1 MKYLDTNV
9 IIYAI
14 ESHPKYGEKCKD
26 ILKAVESVE
35 LEVCASTLI
44 LVEVINVLCKL
55 NRILEEAEK
64 EKLNIR
70 KNIDAILSLPIK
82 WIELDFA
89 IMRRASEYQFKVSG
103 IDYVHIASMELNMI
117 NEIISADEEL
127 DEIDFIK
134 RINPFNIQMNG
145 T

>member
-14 ESHPKYGEKCKD
+14 ERHSKYGEKCKD
-26 ILKAVESVE
+26 ILKAVEDAK
-35 LEVCASTLI
+35 LEVCASTLV

-55 NRILEEAEK
+55 NRVLEETRK

-89 IMRRASEYQFKVSG
+89 IIRRASEYEFKVSG
-103 IDYVHIASMELNMI
+103 IDYVHVASMELNLV

-127 DEIDFIK
+127 KKIDFIK
-134 RINPFNIQMNG
+134 RIGPLTFKAG
-145 T
+145 

>member
-14 ESHPKYGEKCKD
+14 ERHPKYGEKCKN
-26 ILKAVESVE
+26 ILKAVESAE

-55 NRILEEAEK
+55 NRILKEMGK
-64 EKLNIR
+64 EKLNMK

-89 IMRRASEYQFKVSG
+89 IIRRASEYEFKVSG
-103 IDYVHIASMELNMI
+103 IDYVHVASMELNLV

-127 DEIDFIK
+127 DKIDFTK
-134 RINPFNIQMNG
+134 RIDPLTFK
-145 T
+145 

>member
-1 MKYLDTNV
+1 VKYLDTNV

-14 ESHPKYGEKCKD
+14 ENHPKYGKKCKS
-26 ILKAVESVE
+26 ILKAAESGE
-35 LEVCASTLI
+35 LEVCASILV

-55 NRILEEAEK
+55 NKVLEERGK

-70 KNIDAILSLPIK
+70 KNISAILSLPIT

-89 IMRRASEYQFKVSG
+89 IIQRASEYEFKISG
-103 IDYVHIASMELNMI
+103 IDYVHIASMELNLV
-117 NEIISADEEL
+117 NEIISADEEFDRIEL
-127 DEIDFIK
+127 VK
-134 RINPFNIQMNG
+134 RIDPLTF

>member
-26 ILKAVESVE
+26 ILKAVENAE
-35 LEVCASTLI
+35 LEICASTLI

-55 NRILEEAEK
+55 NIILEVAHK

-89 IMRRASEYQFKVSG
+89 IIRRASEYQFKVSG
-103 IDYVHIASMELNMI
+103 IDYIHVASMELNLV

-127 DEIDFIK
+127 NKIDFIK
-134 RINPFNIQMNG
+134 RIDPLTFKVG
-145 T
+145 

>member
-1 MKYLDTNV
+1 VKYLDTNV

-26 ILKAVESVE
+26 ILKAVEKAE

-55 NRILEEAEK
+55 NRILEEARK

-70 KNIDAILSLPIK
+70 KNIDALLSLPIK

-89 IMRRASEYQFKVSG
+89 MIRRASEYQFKVSG
-103 IDYVHIASMELNMI
+103 IDYVHVASMELGLV
-117 NEIISADEEL
+117 NEVISADKEL
-127 DEIDFIK
+127 DKIDSIK
-134 RINPFNIQMNG
+134 RIDPLTFR
-145 T
+145 

>member
-26 ILKAVESVE
+26 ILKAVEDAK

-55 NRILEEAEK
+55 NRVLEEAGK
-64 EKLNIR
+64 KKLNIR
-70 KNIDAILSLPIK
+70 KNIDAILPLPIK

-89 IMRRASEYQFKVSG
+89 IIRRTSEYEFKVG
-103 IDYVHIASMELNMI
+103 RIDYVHVASMELNLVS
-117 NEIISADEEL
+117 EIISADEEL
-127 DEIDFIK
+127 DKIDFIE
-134 RINPFNIQMNG
+134 RIDPLTFK
-145 T
+145 

>member
-1 MKYLDTNV
+1 VKYLDTNV

-26 ILKAVESVE
+26 ILKAVENAE
-35 LEVCASTLI
+35 LEVYASTLI

-55 NRILEEAEK
+55 NRILEEEQK

-89 IMRRASEYQFKVSG
+89 IIRRASEYQFKVSG
-103 IDYVHIASMELNMI
+103 IDYVHVASMELSLV
-117 NEIISADEEL
+117 NEVISADKEL
-127 DEIDFIK
+127 DKIDFIK
-134 RINPFNIQMNG
+134 RIDPLTFR
-145 T
+145 

>member
-26 ILKAVESVE
+26 ILKAVEDAE
-35 LEVCASTLI
+35 LEVCASTLV
-44 LVEVINVLCKL
+44 LVELINVLCKL
-55 NRILEEAEK
+55 NRILEEAQK

-89 IMRRASEYQFKVSG
+89 IIRRASEYQFKVSG
-103 IDYVHIASMELNMI
+103 IDYVHVASMELNLV
-117 NEIISADEEL
+117 NEVVSADKEL
-127 DEIDFIK
+127 DKIDFIK
-134 RINPFNIQMNG
+134 RIDPLTFK
-145 T
+145 

>member
-26 ILKAVESVE
+26 ILKAVENAE
-35 LEVCASTLI
+35 LEICASTLI

-55 NRILEEAEK
+55 NMILEAAHK

-70 KNIDAILSLPIK
+70 KNIDAVLSLPIK

-89 IMRRASEYQFKVSG
+89 IIRRASEYQFKVSG
-103 IDYVHIASMELNMI
+103 IDYVHVASMELNLV

-127 DEIDFIK
+127 NKIDFIK
-134 RINPFNIQMNG
+134 KIDPLTFKIG
-145 T
+145 

>member
-14 ESHPKYGEKCKD
+14 ESHPKYGEKCKNV
-26 ILKAVESVE
+26 LKAIESAE
-35 LEVCASTLI
+35 LEVCASTLV

-55 NRILEEAEK
+55 NRILEEAGK

-70 KNIDAILSLPIK
+70 KNIDAVLSLPIK

-89 IMRRASEYQFKVSG
+89 IIRRASEYKFKVSG
-103 IDYVHIASMELNMI
+103 IDYVHVASMELNLVD
-117 NEIISADEEL
+117 EVISADEEL
-127 DEIDFIK
+127 DKIGFIK
-134 RINPFNIQMNG
+134 RIDPLTF
-145 T
+145 

>member
-26 ILKAVESVE
+26 ILKAVENAE

-55 NRILEEAEK
+55 NRILEEAQK

-89 IMRRASEYQFKVSG
+89 IIRRASEYQFKVSG
-103 IDYVHIASMELNMI
+103 IDYVHVASMELNLV
-117 NEIISADEEL
+117 NEVISADKEV
-127 DEIDFIK
+127 DKIDFIK
-134 RINPFNIQMNG
+134 RIDPLTFR
-145 T
+145 

>member
-14 ESHPKYGEKCKD
+14 ESHPKYGEKCKN
-26 ILKAVESVE
+26 ILKAVEDGE

-55 NRILEEAEK
+55 NRVLEEAGK
-64 EKLNIR
+64 EKLSIR

-89 IMRRASEYQFKVSG
+89 IVRRASEYEFKVSG
-103 IDYVHIASMELNMI
+103 TDYVHVASMELNLV

-127 DEIDFIK
+127 DKIDFIK
-134 RINPFNIQMNG
+134 RIDPLTFE
-145 T
+145 

>member
-1 MKYLDTNV
+1 VKYLDTNV

-26 ILKAVESVE
+26 LLKAVENAE
-35 LEVCASTLI
+35 LEVCASTLV

-55 NRILEEAEK
+55 NKILEEKQK

-89 IMRRASEYQFKVSG
+89 IIRRASEYQFKVSG
-103 IDYVHIASMELNMI
+103 IDYIHVASMELSLT
-117 NEIISADEEL
+117 NELISADEEL
-127 DEIDFIK
+127 DKIDFIK
-134 RINPFNIQMNG
+134 RIDPIKFG
-145 T
+145 

>member
-1 MKYLDTNV
+1 VKYLDTNV

-14 ESHPKYGEKCKD
+14 ERHPKYGEKCKD
-26 ILKAVESVE
+26 ILKAVEDAK
-35 LEVCASTLI
+35 LEVCASTLV

-55 NRILEEAEK
+55 NRILEKAQK

-70 KNIDAILSLPIK
+70 KNIDAVLSLPIK

-89 IMRRASEYQFKVSG
+89 IIRRASEYQFKVSG
-103 IDYVHIASMELNMI
+103 IDYVHVASMELNLV

-127 DEIDFIK
+127 NKIDFIRK
-134 RINPFNIQMNG
+134 VDPLTFKVG
-145 T
+145 

>member
-1 MKYLDTNV
+1 VKYLDTNV

-14 ESHPKYGEKCKD
+14 ESHSKYGEKCKD
-26 ILKAVESVE
+26 LLKAIENAE

-44 LVEVINVLCKL
+44 LVEIINVLCKL
-55 NRILEEAEK
+55 NKILEEEQK

-89 IMRRASEYQFKVSG
+89 IIRRASEYQFKVSG
-103 IDYVHIASMELNMI
+103 IDYIHVASMELSLT
-117 NEIISADEEL
+117 NELISADEEL
-127 DEIDFIK
+127 DKIDFIK
-134 RINPFNIQMNG
+134 RIDPIKFG
-145 T
+145 

>member
-9 IIYAI
+9 LIYAI
-14 ESHPKYGEKCKD
+14 ESHPRYGEKCKN
-26 ILKAVESVE
+26 ILKAVENAE
-35 LEVCASTLI
+35 LEVCASTLV
-44 LVEVINVLCKL
+44 LVEVINVMCKL
-55 NRILEEAEK
+55 NRILEKNGK

-89 IMRRASEYQFKVSG
+89 IIRRASEYEFRVSG
-103 IDYVHIASMELNMI
+103 IDYLHVASMELNLV

-127 DEIDFIK
+127 GKIDIVK
-134 RINPFNIQMNG
+134 RVDPL
-145 T
+145 TLK

>member
-1 MKYLDTNV
+1 VKYLDTNV

-26 ILKAVESVE
+26 ILKAVENAE

-55 NRILEEAEK
+55 NKILEEEQK

-70 KNIDAILSLPIK
+70 KNIDAILSLSIK

-89 IMRRASEYQFKVSG
+89 IIRRASEYQFKVSG
-103 IDYVHIASMELNMI
+103 IDYVHAASMELSLV
-117 NEIISADEEL
+117 NEVISADEEL
-127 DEIDFIK
+127 DKIDFIK
-134 RINPFNIQMNG
+134 RIDPLTFR
-145 T
+145 

>member
-1 MKYLDTNV
+1 VKYLDTNV

-14 ESHPKYGEKCKD
+14 ESHPKYGEKCRD
-26 ILKAVESVE
+26 ILKAVENAE

-55 NRILEEAEK
+55 NRILEEGQK
-64 EKLNIR
+64 EKLNVG

-89 IMRRASEYQFKVSG
+89 IIRRASEYQFKVSG
-103 IDYVHIASMELNMI
+103 IDYIHAASMELSLV
-117 NEIISADEEL
+117 NEVISADKDL
-127 DEIDFIK
+127 DKIDFIK
-134 RINPFNIQMNG
+134 RIDPLTFR
-145 T
+145 

>member
-1 MKYLDTNV
+1 VNYLDTNV

-26 ILKAVESVE
+26 LLKAVENAE
-35 LEVCASTLI
+35 LEVCASTLV

-55 NRILEEAEK
+55 NKILEEKQK

-89 IMRRASEYQFKVSG
+89 IIRRASEYQFKVSG
-103 IDYVHIASMELNMI
+103 IDYIHVASMELSLTS
-117 NEIISADEEL
+117 EVISVDEEL
-127 DEIDFIK
+127 DKIDFIK
-134 RINPFNIQMNG
+134 RIDPIKFG
-145 T
+145 

>member
-14 ESHPKYGEKCKD
+14 ENHPKYGEKCKN
-26 ILKAVESVE
+26 ILEATESAE
-35 LEVCASTLI
+35 LKVCASTLV

-55 NRILEEAEK
+55 NRILEEARK

-82 WIELDFA
+82 WIELDFS
-89 IMRRASEYQFKVSG
+89 IIRRASEYKFKISG
-103 IDYVHIASMELNMI
+103 IDYVHVASMELNLVD
-117 NEIISADEEL
+117 EVISADEEL
-127 DEIDFIK
+127 DKIAFIK
-134 RINPFNIQMNG
+134 RIDPLTFG
-145 T
+145 

>member
-26 ILKAVESVE
+26 ILKAVEDAK
-35 LEVCASTLI
+35 LEVCASTLV

-55 NRILEEAEK
+55 NWILEEAQK

-89 IMRRASEYQFKVSG
+89 IIRRASEYEFKVSG
-103 IDYVHIASMELNMI
+103 IDYVHVTSMELNLV

-127 DEIDFIK
+127 NKIDFIK
-134 RINPFNIQMNG
+134 RIDPLTFKVG
-145 T
+145 

>member
-1 MKYLDTNV
+1 VKYLGTNV

-26 ILKAVESVE
+26 ILKAVEDAK
-35 LEVCASTLI
+35 LEVCASTLV

-55 NRILEEAEK
+55 NWILEEAQK

-89 IMRRASEYQFKVSG
+89 IIRRASEYEFKVSG
-103 IDYVHIASMELNMI
+103 IDYVHVTSMELNLV

-127 DEIDFIK
+127 NKIDFIK
-134 RINPFNIQMNG
+134 RIDPLTFKVG
-145 T
+145 

>member
-1 MKYLDTNV
+1 VRYLDTNV

-26 ILKAVESVE
+26 ILKAVENAE
-35 LEVCASTLI
+35 LEVCASTMI

-55 NRILEEAEK
+55 NRILEKAQK

-89 IMRRASEYQFKVSG
+89 IIRRASEYTFKVSG
-103 IDYVHIASMELNMI
+103 IDYVHAASMELNLV
-117 NEIISADEEL
+117 NEVISADKDL
-127 DEIDFIK
+127 DKIDFIK
-134 RINPFNIQMNG
+134 RIDPLTFK
-145 T
+145 

>member
-1 MKYLDTNV
+1 VKYLDTNV

-26 ILKAVESVE
+26 ILKAVENAE
-35 LEVCASTLI
+35 LEVCTSTLV

-55 NRILEEAEK
+55 NKILEEEQK

-82 WIELDFA
+82 WVELDFA
-89 IMRRASEYQFKVSG
+89 IIRRASEYQFKVSG
-103 IDYVHIASMELNMI
+103 IDYVHVASMELSLV
-117 NEIISADEEL
+117 NEVISADEEL
-127 DEIDFIK
+127 DKIDFIK
-134 RINPFNIQMNG
+134 RIDPLKFG
-145 T
+145 

>member
-14 ESHPKYGEKCKD
+14 ENHPKYGENCKN
-26 ILKAVESVE
+26 ILKAVESAE

-55 NRILEEAEK
+55 NKVLEKRGE
-64 EKLNIR
+64 EKLNTR
-70 KNIDAILSLPIK
+70 KNIDAVLSLPIK

-89 IMRRASEYQFKVSG
+89 IIRRASEYEFKVSG
-103 IDYVHIASMELNMI
+103 IDYVHVASMELNLVD
-117 NEIISADEEL
+117 EIISVDEEL
-127 DEIDFIK
+127 DKIGFVK
-134 RINPFNIQMNG
+134 RIDPSAFHILNR
-145 T
+145 